1 LPKGPGVQLSKLSPE
16 LHQHRP
22 WVEARQRIGRIAI
35 ANTDA
40 ASNAMT
46 ESAIE
51 EAHRAEHELM

>member
-1 LPKGPGVQLSKLSPE
+1 MSCVGYTTTQFE
-16 LHQHRP
+16 TYP
-22 WVEARQRIGRIAI
+22 WVEARQRIGNIAI

-51 EAHRAEHELM
+51 EAHRAVSELM